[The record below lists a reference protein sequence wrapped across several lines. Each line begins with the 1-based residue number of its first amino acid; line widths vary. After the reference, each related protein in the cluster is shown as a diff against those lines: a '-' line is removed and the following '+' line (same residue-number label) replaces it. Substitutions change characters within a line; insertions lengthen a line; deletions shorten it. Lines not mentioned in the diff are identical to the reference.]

1 MSGKTI
7 GQSLNN
13 GFAGSYARQ
22 PDMIINT
29 HPNKE
34 ASASIPFGHALMV
47 ASGGVKL
54 PTASI
59 TAADFAGVASRQVET
74 NVNYLNQNG
83 PGEYAPNAPV
93 SCFQRG
99 RINVECKVGT
109 PALNGDVYIA
119 ISTANSNVIGDFT
132 ATEGTLNTDT
142 IKLTNC
148 KWGGAKDSNNVVE
161 LVILNAVNA

>member
-7 GQSLNN
+7 GLDMNN

-29 HPNKE
+29 HANKE

-59 TAADFAGVASRQVET
+59 TSADFAGVAARQVQSQLVY
-74 NVNYLNQNG
+74 NAQNG
-83 PGEYAPNAPV
+83 AGEFLPNAPV
-93 SCFQRG
+93 ACFQRG
-99 RINVECKVGT
+99 RINVECKVGS
-109 PALNGDVYIA
+109 PALNGNVYIA
-119 ISTANSNVIGDFT
+119 ISTANSNVVGDFT

-148 KWGGAKDSNNVVE
+148 KWGGAKDANNIVE
-161 LVILNAVNA
+161 LVILQADNA

>member
-1 MSGKTI
+1 MSGKVI
-7 GQSLNN
+7 GLNLN
-13 GFAGSYARQ
+13 HGFAGSYARQ
-22 PDMIINT
+22 PDLIVNT

-59 TAADFAGVASRQVET
+59 TAADFAGVAARQVQT
-74 NVNYLNQNG
+74 QLSYTSQNG
-83 PGEYAPNAPV
+83 AGEYKPNDPV

-99 RINVECKVGT
+99 RINVECKVGN
-109 PALNGDVYIA
+109 PAPNGSVYIA
-119 ISTANSNVIGDFT
+119 ISTANSNVVGDFT

-148 KWGGAKDSNNVVE
+148 KWGGAKDANNIVE
-161 LVILNAVNA
+161 LVILDAVNA

>member
-47 ASGGVKL
+47 ASGGVQL

-83 PGEYAPNAPV
+83 PGEYAPNSPV

-109 PALNGDVYIA
+109 PALNGSVYIA
-119 ISTANSNVIGDFT
+119 ISTANSNVVGDFT
-132 ATEGTLNTDT
+132 ATVGTLNTDT
-142 IKLTNC
+142 ILLPNC
-148 KWGGAKDSNNVVE
+148 KWGGSKDSNNVVE

>member
-22 PDMIINT
+22 PDLIVNT

-34 ASASIPFGHALMV
+34 ASANIPFGHALMV
-47 ASGGVKL
+47 ASGGVQL

-59 TAADFAGVASRQVET
+59 TANDFAGVAARQVET
-74 NVNYLNQNG
+74 NINYLSPNDAG
-83 PGEYAPNAPV
+83 VYAPNAPV

-99 RINVECKVGT
+99 RINVECKIGS
-109 PALNGDVYIA
+109 PALNGPVYLA

-132 ATEGTLNTDT
+132 ATVGTLNTDT
-142 IKLTNC
+142 ILLPNC
-148 KWGGAKDSNNVVE
+148 KWGGSKDSNNVVE
-161 LVILNAVNA
+161 LVILSAVNA

>member
-7 GQSLNN
+7 GLDMNN

-29 HPNKE
+29 HANVE
-34 ASASIPFGHALMV
+34 SSANIPFGHALMA

-59 TAADFAGVASRQVET
+59 TAADFAGVASRQVQSQIVY
-74 NVNYLNQNG
+74 NAQNG
-83 PGEYAPNAPV
+83 AGEYKPNDPV

-109 PALNGDVYIA
+109 PALNGPVYIA

-132 ATEGTLNTDT
+132 ATVGTLNTDT
-142 IKLTNC
+142 ILLPNC
-148 KWGGAKDSNNVVE
+148 KWGGAKDANNIVE
-161 LVILNAVNA
+161 LVILKADNA

>member
-7 GQSLNN
+7 GLDLNN

-22 PDMIINT
+22 PDLIVNT

-34 ASASIPFGHALMV
+34 ASANIPFGHAL
-47 ASGGVKL
+47 AATTGGVNL
-54 PTASI
+54 PTASF
-59 TAADFAGVASRQVET
+59 TAADFAGVAARQVQT
-74 NVNYLNQNG
+74 QLVYNAQNG
-83 PGEYAPNAPV
+83 AGEYKPNDPV

-109 PALNGDVYIA
+109 PALNGAVYIA

-132 ATEGTLNTDT
+132 ATVGTLNTDT
-142 IKLTNC
+142 ILLPNC
-148 KWGGAKDSNNVVE
+148 KWGGAKDANNIVE
-161 LVILNAVNA
+161 LVILKADNG

>member
-7 GQSLNN
+7 GYDLNN

-29 HPNKE
+29 RPNKE
-34 ASASIPFGHALMV
+34 ASANIPFGHALMT
-47 ASGGVKL
+47 ASGGVAL

-59 TAADFAGVASRQVET
+59 TAATFAGVAAREVKTQLS
-74 NVNYLNQNG
+74 YLAQNDA
-83 PGEYAPNAPV
+83 GEYAPNAPV
-93 SCFQRG
+93 SVFQRG
-99 RINVECKVGT
+99 RINVECKTGT
-109 PALNGDVYIA
+109 PALYGNVYVA
-119 ISTANSNVIGDFT
+119 IKASTGVEIGDFT

-142 IKLTNC
+142 IKLSNC
-148 KWGGAKDSNNVVE
+148 QWGGSKDANNIVE

>member
-7 GQSLNN
+7 GLDMNN

-29 HPNKE
+29 HANVE
-34 ASASIPFGHALMV
+34 ASANIPFGHALMV
-47 ASGGVKL
+47 GSGGVKL

-59 TAADFAGVASRQVET
+59 TAADFAGVASRQVQSQIVY
-74 NVNYLNQNG
+74 NAQNG
-83 PGEYAPNAPV
+83 PGEYKPNDPV

-109 PALNGDVYIA
+109 PALNGAVYIA
-119 ISTANSNVIGDFT
+119 ISTANGNVIGCDGVMECNDGSTMEVDGTNYAAIT
-132 ATEGTLNTDT
+132 AYY
-142 IKLTNC
+142 K
-148 KWGGAKDSNNVVE
+148 NVV
-161 LVILNAVNA
+161 VK